1 MMFLIIYPVDMMF
14 LIIYPVYDVPHHL
27 TDWPLETEGYAAARL
42 FLFGLVEEGY
52 GLGLLFSAGV
62 AAEAEEGLGT
72 GMLPSSCP
80 SWPSGGGEQPISV
93 LSLCQTERY
102 GILLIYFSVN
112 VGAAVDME
120 FSASARSESGL
131 EE

>member
-62 AAEAEEGLGT
+62 AAEAGLEAC
-72 GMLPSSCP
+72 MLPSSCS
-80 SWPSGGGEQPISV
+80 SWVEKKNSQFLLSV
-93 LSLCQTERY
+93 CAGRRSSSS
-102 GILLIYFSVN
+102 FSP
-112 VGAAVDME
+112 
-120 FSASARSESGL
+120 R
-131 EE
+131 